1 MSRLVEERAKEVQGV
16 FQGTNVVGAGGQINE
31 ANLLTELQKTQQ
43 EISGM
48 QQKFA
53 SAYEGDTQK
62 QANKS
67 EIKKLIN
74 NVNES
79 INKRKGKVFQKEI
92 SQQIVAQQK
101 SDVLEK
107 LRQQMGAITGNSP
120 AAN

>member
-16 FQGTNVVGAGGQINE
+16 FQGTNVVGAGGKINE

-48 QQKFA
+48 QQKFS
-53 SAYEGDTQK
+53 SAYEGDAQK

-79 INKRKGKVFQKEI
+79 IDKRKGKVFQKEI

-120 AAN
+120 TAN